1 MEIDAEKF
9 KNIVVFSLEKLREL
23 ETELLAH
30 QSVLFTINVVSPEA
44 MVNQSLEVARKHPAI
59 QQKMEEKYGAL
70 VEECRKHID
79 AATLDQEVSKWILK
93 WKRTDPV
100 N

>member
-9 KNIVVFSLEKLREL
+9 KDFVVFSFEKLREL

-30 QSVLFTINVVSPEA
+30 QIVLFTINVVSPEA
-44 MVNQSLEVARKHPAI
+44 MVNESLEMARKHPAL
-59 QQKMEEKYGAL
+59 QRKMKEKYDAI
-70 VEECRKHID
+70 VEGCRKHID
-79 AATLDQEVSKWILK
+79 ASTLDQEVSKWILK
-93 WKRTDPV
+93 WKQTGPV